1 LQVTTVSTLAAT
13 SFFKI
18 DCIKIFIILE
28 QENPMWTLMRQRQ
41 RARAEHSHDPKAIA
55 ARLHTGPAHNY
66 LRDFIYGAIDGAITT
81 FAIVSGVAGAGLSS
95 GVVIIM
101 GLANLLAD
109 GFSMGVSNY
118 LGTRAEDQLRDKIRA
133 QEARHI
139 RLYPEGE
146 REEVRQIFALKGFAD
161 DALKQVVEV
170 ITADEERWIDT
181 MVQEEYGLSLKGGQP
196 LVAGSVTFSA
206 FVLVGALP
214 LAAFLINWISPDAIA
229 EPFAVSAALT
239 MLAFFVIGVIKSGY
253 VRQSRLRG
261 GLETVAVGGIAA
273 LLAYSIGGALSGLV

>member
-1 LQVTTVSTLAAT
+1 
-13 SFFKI
+13 
-18 DCIKIFIILE
+18 
-28 QENPMWTLMRQRQ
+28 MWTLKRQRQ
-41 RARAEHSHDPKAIA
+41 RLRADHSHDPEAIA
-55 ARLHTGPAHNY
+55 ARLQAGPAHNY

-81 FAIVSGVAGAGLSS
+81 FAIVSGVAGAGFSS

-118 LGTRAEDQLRDKIRA
+118 LGTRAEDQLRGKIRA

-146 REEVRQIFALKGFAD
+146 REEVRQIFALKGFTGD
-161 DALKQVVEV
+161 SLEQVVDV

-181 MVQEEYGLSLKGGQP
+181 MVQEEYGLSLKGGRP
-196 LVAGSVTFSA
+196 IVAGGVTFGA
-206 FVLVGALP
+206 FILAGALP
-214 LAAFLINWISPDAIA
+214 LVAFLINWVFPGAIA
-229 EPFAVSAALT
+229 RPYVVSAALT
-239 MLAFFVIGVIKSGY
+239 MLAFFVIGVVKSGY

-273 LLAYSIGGALSGLV
+273 LLAYGIGAALSGLV